1 MIFVRK
7 SILTGIVR
15 SLDLDVSYE
24 QYQRYDNGWYVQDA
38 FPHLS
43 ADDREFLISGVT
55 AEEWSNAFGDEEK

>member
-15 SLDLDVSYE
+15 SLDLDVTQE
-24 QYQRYDNGWYVQDA
+24 QALRYDNGWHVQDA
-38 FPHLS
+38 YPHLS

-55 AEEWSNAFGDEEK
+55 AEEWSNAFGDEEE